1 MDTYSTTM
9 DKLALAVSSAKL
21 AKETII
27 ESEGIGEDLN
37 FVLMGWREGEL
48 VAVAQLGQIFM
59 RDKPDRFGRL
69 LKCAYVIRKG
79 WGVDAFTFVAEAF
92 CSNTHSTRE
101 HNLTELFVNS
111 EVKVTECLSF
121 IHIDKTVIEFVAVPY
136 TTTHPRLVVFSDAI
150 QYEGIQ
156 SMRDSEYPAALY
168 RALNEDTEGNPIYD
182 DDFHSELVKGL
193 IAVGFEVNYK

>member
-21 AKETII
+21 AKETIV
-27 ESEGIGEDLN
+27 ETEGIGEDLN
-37 FVLMGWREGEL
+37 FVLMGWRDGDL
-48 VAVAQLGQIFM
+48 VAVAQLSQIFM

-69 LKCAYVIRKG
+69 VKCAYVLRKG

-92 CSNTHSTRE
+92 CSNTHDTRE

-121 IHIDKTVIEFVAVPY
+121 VHVDIETIEFVAVPY
-136 TTTHPRLVVFSDAI
+136 MTTNPRLVIFSDAI
-150 QYEGIQ
+150 QYQGIP

-168 RALNEDTEGNPIYD
+168 RALSEDVGDNPVYD
-182 DDFHSELVKGL
+182 DNFHDELVKGL